1 MIRSESWYEN
11 ALLALNRY
19 QEIPFQKTPSLESS
33 RSCPTLLWEATH
45 TMKLYLL
52 RHGKAD
58 WPNWDKPDDERP
70 LTKEG
75 KKEVAAVARLLARLE
90 ITPVILTSPLPRA
103 SQTAEIAAQ
112 HLKVKVRVEPL
123 LRPGFDATR
132 LAKILKTFS
141 GKSLMVVGHE
151 PDFTRTIFQLTGAN
165 TKMSKAG
172 VALIDLETAPLRGV
186 LRWLVPPK
194 FANG

>member
-1 MIRSESWYEN
+1 
-11 ALLALNRY
+11 
-19 QEIPFQKTPSLESS
+19 
-33 RSCPTLLWEATH
+33 
-45 TMKLYLL
+45 MKLYLL

-75 KKEVAAVARLLARLE
+75 KKEVAAVAKLLARLA

-112 HLKVKVRVEPL
+112 HLNAKVSVEPL

-172 VALIDLETAPLRGV
+172 VALIDLETAPPRGV

-194 FANG
+194 FANR